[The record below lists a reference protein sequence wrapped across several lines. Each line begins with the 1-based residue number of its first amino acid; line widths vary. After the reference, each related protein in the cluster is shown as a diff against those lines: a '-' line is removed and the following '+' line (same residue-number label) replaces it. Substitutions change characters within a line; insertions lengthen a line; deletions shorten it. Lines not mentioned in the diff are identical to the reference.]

1 MRNIRVVRRTI
12 SDHPG
17 NMTKQ
22 FTPRSALMLLT
33 LAGVWGGSFFFAE
46 IALGEIGPFTL
57 TFLRVLLAVPALGA
71 WLVMRRIPVPL
82 SGPFWVGCLVMG
94 ALNNVIPF
102 SLLFWGQNQM
112 ESGLAAILNGMT
124 AIFGAVVA
132 GLLLKDEPLTRNKMV
147 GAVVGLAGVMVIM
160 GPGLL
165 GGLDPSDLAQLAILA
180 ATISYAFASV
190 WGRVALGGSRVEANA
205 FGMLV
210 CSAALAVPMMLLV
223 EGMPHIALSAGTWG
237 ALVGLACF
245 STAAAYVL
253 YFAIL
258 GSAGAANL
266 MLVTLLVPAFAVA
279 LGAVFL
285 GERLP
290 PQAYAGFVIIALGLL
305 ITDGRLKRR

>member
-1 MRNIRVVRRTI
+1 MVQRP
-12 SDHPG
+12 D
-17 NMTKQ
+17 MTKQ
-22 FTPRSALMLLT
+22 FTSRSALMLLT
-33 LAGVWGGSFFFAE
+33 LACVWGGSFFFAE
-46 IALGEIGPFTL
+46 IALLEIGPFTL
-57 TFLRVLLAVPALGA
+57 TFLRVLLAVPVLGA
-71 WLVMRRIPVPL
+71 GLFLRRIPVPL
-82 SGPFWVGCLVMG
+82 GAGFWAGCLGMG
-94 ALNNVIPF
+94 ALNNVLPF

-132 GLLLKDEPLTRNKMV
+132 GLLLKDEPLTRNKML
-147 GAVVGLAGVMVIM
+147 GAAVGLVGVMVIM

-165 GGLDPSDLAQLAILA
+165 SGLDPTDLAQLAILG

-190 WGRVALGGSRVEANA
+190 WGRIALAGHRVEASA

-210 CSAALAVPMMLLV
+210 CSAGLAVPMMIWV
-223 EGMPHIALSAGTWG
+223 EGAPQLGLSAGTWG
-237 ALVGLACF
+237 ALIGLACF
-245 STAAAYVL
+245 STAMAYVL

-258 GSAGAANL
+258 SSAGAANL

-290 PQAYAGFVIIALGLL
+290 PQAYAGFAVIALGLL
-305 ITDGRLKRR
+305 ITDGRLRRG